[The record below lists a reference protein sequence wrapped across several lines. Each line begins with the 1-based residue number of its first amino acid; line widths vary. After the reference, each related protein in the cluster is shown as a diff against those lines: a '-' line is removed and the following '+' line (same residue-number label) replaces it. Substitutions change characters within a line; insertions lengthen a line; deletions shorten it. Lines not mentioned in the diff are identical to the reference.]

1 MNTPL
6 SRPETLAEVAAQS
19 ASLEE
24 FGRNLRDW
32 LHSVRLFSSR
42 PQLARAIADEPVRL
56 TGAFADG
63 AVADATLAAYAELVA
78 ARAGLVAP
86 VWAFE
91 PARILDRPWFAEPGE
106 DTSVRKWALQLS
118 PLPFKRR
125 NLFAARVDLP
135 LRLRAGRPAVS
146 AAQKARSNAERQR
159 RHRARVKAER
169 KQLHALL
176 RTGGSKSR

>member
-1 MNTPL
+1 MSNL
-6 SRPETLAEVAAQS
+6 ISRPETLAEVAAQS

-42 PQLARAIADEPVRL
+42 PQLARAIADEPARL
-56 TGAFADG
+56 ADAFAHG

-78 ARAGLVAP
+78 ARAGLAAP
-86 VWAFE
+86 TWAFE
-91 PARILDRPWFAEPGE
+91 AGRVLDQPWFAEPGE
-106 DTSVRKWALQLS
+106 DASVRKWALQLS
-118 PLPFKRR
+118 PVPFKRR
-125 NLFAARVDLP
+125 NLFVARVDLP

-159 RHRARVKAER
+159 RHRAWVKAER
-169 KQLHALL
+169 RQLRALL
-176 RTGGSKSR
+176 RGNEAAPR